1 MTVDA
6 GTSEYWDHRYDSI
19 GATKVSWYQAHPTP
33 SVRLIAGLGLDKK
46 APIVDVGGG
55 ASTLV
60 DALIR
65 DGFSDIT
72 VVDISQRALAEA
84 ASRVPDSG
92 GVTWV
97 RSDVRDWRP
106 SRSYAL
112 WHDRAAYHFL
122 IEPGDQQQYWQ
133 NVREHVEPG
142 GYVIVATFAEDG
154 PQMCSGL
161 PVRRYSHDELRAAM
175 GSGFTVVASERES
188 HGTPNGGEQ
197 LFIWL
202 VAARAASA
210 LPR

>member
-1 MTVDA
+1 MTADA
-6 GTSEYWDHRYDSI
+6 GTAEYWDHRYDSI
-19 GATKVSWYQAHPTP
+19 GATKVSWYQAHPAP
-33 SVRLIAGLGLDKK
+33 SVRLIAGLGLDRK

-65 DGFSDIT
+65 DGFSDTT
-72 VVDISQRALAEA
+72 VVDISQRALEEA
-84 ASRVPDSG
+84 AARVPDSG

-106 SRSYAL
+106 TRSFAL

-122 IEPGDQQQYWQ
+122 IDPSDQEQYWDT
-133 NVREHVEPG
+133 VREQVAPG
-142 GYVIVATFAEDG
+142 SYVIVATFAEDG

-161 PVRRYSHDELRAAM
+161 PVRRYSHDELQAAM

-188 HGTPNGGEQ
+188 HLTPTGGEQ
-197 LFIWL
+197 PFNWL
-202 VAARAASA
+202 VATRTTSA

>member
-6 GTSEYWDHRYDSI
+6 GTAEYWDHRYDSI

-33 SVRLIAGLGLDKK
+33 SVGLIAGLGLDKK

-60 DALIR
+60 DSLIR

-72 VVDISQRALAEA
+72 VVDISQRALEEA

-122 IEPGDQQQYWQ
+122 IEPGDQEQYWH

-142 GYVIVATFAEDG
+142 GHVIVATFAEDG

-161 PVRRYSHDELRAAM
+161 PVCRYGHDELRAAM

-188 HGTPNGGEQ
+188 HVTPNGGEQ

-202 VAARAASA
+202 VATRTASA
-210 LPR
+210 LTR